1 MLRITNG
8 EVMNKIVKR
17 LQEEF
22 NNTSDLIIKQVNDIY
37 VLFLESVSS
46 SDKINDYVLKELSLT
61 NKKNGKNLES
71 LIAGP
76 TTVEVKK
83 YDQLAYFLTNGFVLI
98 IYHHEVYAVEVKA
111 DISRSISTPETQ
123 PAIYGPKD
131 AFNENIQNNLGLI
144 KRRIKS
150 NTLINEDFI
159 IGIKTSTKVSVLY
172 LKDIAE
178 EKTVNK
184 IKQQLETI
192 DIDGIID
199 AGNIHQLLEKE
210 NKSPF
215 PTIRATERPD
225 YASSNLLE
233 GRIVILVDT
242 SPFALIMPVFFADY
256 INPQVDNYSKSI
268 NINFLKVLRFICLI
282 LTILVP
288 ALYIAI
294 INYNP
299 EVIPLNLLVSF
310 STQRDGV
317 PFPAAI
323 EAIFMLLICEV
334 LRESDIRFPSSY
346 GSSISILGAL
356 ILGESAVT
364 AGIVSPIMI
373 IVVALTFIT
382 SLIFTE
388 LEFINSIRHFRF
400 LFLLAASFFG
410 LFGIVVAGVIF
421 LTHLCNTTS
430 YDKPYSYPFAP
441 FDLNYL
447 RKELYQKPKAKDRL
461 RSKMLTDKNFIS
473 QGENK

>member
-1 MLRITNG
+1 
-8 EVMNKIVKR
+8 MNEIVKR
-17 LQEEF
+17 LQKEF
-22 NNTSDLIIKQVNDIY
+22 FYSSDLIVKTVNDIY
-37 VLFLESVSS
+37 IVYLESVAS
-46 SDKINDYVLKELSLT
+46 SDRINDYVLKELSIT
-61 NKKNGKNLES
+61 NKKNAHNLQS

-76 TTVEVKK
+76 NTKQITS
-83 YDQLAYFLTNGFVLI
+83 YDELEFYLGNGFVLI
-98 IYHHEVYAVEVKA
+98 IFNETVYAVEVKA
-111 DISRSISTPETQ
+111 DINRSITTPETQ

-159 IGIKTSTKVSVLY
+159 IGRKTKTKVSVLY
-172 LKDIAE
+172 LNDVAE
-178 EKTVNK
+178 QAT
-184 IKQQLETI
+184 IKKVKKQLKSI

-199 AGNIHQLLEKE
+199 AGNIHQLLEKD

-215 PTIRATERPD
+215 PTIRTTERPD
-225 YASSNLLE
+225 YAASNLLE
-233 GRIVILVDT
+233 GRIIILVDT
-242 SPFALIMPVFFADY
+242 SPFALVLPVFFVDY

-268 NINFLKVLRFICLI
+268 NINFLKVLRLVCLI

-288 ALYIAI
+288 AFYVAI

-310 STQRDGV
+310 ATQRDGV
-317 PFPAAI
+317 PFPAAV
-323 EAIFMLLICEV
+323 EAIIMLLICEV

-410 LFGIVVAGVIF
+410 LFGIVIAGVIF

-430 YDKPYSYPFAP
+430 YDKPFSYPLAP

-447 RKELYQKPKAKDRL
+447 RKELFQKPKIKDRL
-461 RSKMLTDKNFIS
+461 RSKMLTNKNYIS

>member
-1 MLRITNG
+1 MVKI
-8 EVMNKIVKR
+8 MNKIVKR
-17 LQEEF
+17 LQNEF
-22 NNTSDLIIKQVNDIY
+22 FDSSDLIVKTVNNIY
-37 VLFLESVSS
+37 IIYLESVASG
-46 SDKINDYVLKELSLT
+46 DRINDYVLKELSLT
-61 NKKNGKNLES
+61 NKKNGHNLDS

-76 TTVEVKK
+76 NTTKIEI
-83 YDQLAYFLTNGFVLI
+83 YDQLEFYLENGFVLI
-98 IYHHEVYAVEVKA
+98 IYKNDAYAVEVKA
-111 DISRSISTPETQ
+111 DINRAISTPETQ
-123 PAIYGPKD
+123 PAIFGPKD

-159 IGIKTSTKVSVLY
+159 IGRKTKTKVSILY
-172 LKDIAE
+172 LNDIAE
-178 EKTVNK
+178 EETVEK
-184 IKQQLETI
+184 VKKQLKEI

-199 AGNIHQLLEKE
+199 SGNIHQLLEKE

-242 SPFALIMPVFFADY
+242 SPFALVLPVFFVDY
-256 INPQVDNYSKSI
+256 INPQVDNYSKNI
-268 NINFLKVLRFICLI
+268 NINFLKVLRFVCLI

-288 ALYIAI
+288 ALYISI

-299 EVIPLNLLVSF
+299 EVIPLNLLVNF
-310 STQRDGV
+310 ATQRDGV
-317 PFPAAI
+317 PFPAAV
-323 EAIFMLLICEV
+323 EAIIMLLICEV

-400 LFLLAASFFG
+400 LFLIAASFFG
-410 LFGIVVAGVIF
+410 LFGLVIAGVIF
-421 LTHLCNTTS
+421 LTHLSNTKS
-430 YDKPYSYPFAP
+430 YNKPFSYPLAP

-447 RKELYQKPKAKDRL
+447 RKELFQKPKIKDRF
-461 RSKMLTDKNFIS
+461 RSRMLTHKNLVS
-473 QGENK
+473 QGENKE

>member
-1 MLRITNG
+1 MVKN
-8 EVMNKIVKR
+8 MNKIVER
-17 LQEEF
+17 LQKEF
-22 NNTSDLIIKQVNDIY
+22 FNSSDLIIKTVNNIY
-37 VLFLESVSS
+37 IIYLESVSS
-46 SDKINDYVLKELSLT
+46 SDRINDYVLKELSLT
-61 NKKNGKNLES
+61 NKKNGHNLES

-76 TTVEVKK
+76 NTTKIQK
-83 YDQLAYFLTNGFVLI
+83 YDQLEFYLGNGFVLI
-98 IYHHEVYAVEVKA
+98 IYENDAYAVEVKA
-111 DISRSISTPETQ
+111 DINRSITTPETQ

-159 IGIKTSTKVSVLY
+159 IGRKTKTKVSILY
-172 LKDIAE
+172 LNDIAE
-178 EKTVNK
+178 EATVK
-184 IKQQLETI
+184 KVKQQLKSI

-199 AGNIHQLLEKE
+199 SGNIHQLLEKN

-215 PTIRATERPD
+215 PTIRSTERPD
-225 YASSNLLE
+225 YASANLLE

-242 SPFALIMPVFFADY
+242 SPFALVLPVFFVDY
-256 INPQVDNYSKSI
+256 INPQVDQYSKSL
-268 NINFLKVLRFICLI
+268 NINFLKVIRLACLI

-299 EVIPLNLLVSF
+299 EVIPLNLLVNF
-310 STQRDGV
+310 ATQRDGV
-317 PFPAAI
+317 PFPAAV
-323 EAIFMLLICEV
+323 EAIIMLLICEV

-400 LFLLAASFFG
+400 LFLLAAAFFG
-410 LFGIVVAGVIF
+410 LFGLVIAGVIF
-421 LTHLCNTTS
+421 LTHLCNTSS
-430 YDKPYSYPFAP
+430 YDKPFSYPLAP
-441 FDLNYL
+441 FDLNYF
-447 RKELYQKPKAKDRL
+447 RKELFQKPKIKDRL
-461 RSKMLTDKNFIS
+461 RSKMLTNKNYVS
-473 QGENK
+473 QGENKI

>member
-1 MLRITNG
+1 
-8 EVMNKIVKR
+8 MNKIVKR

-22 NNTSDLIIKQVNDIY
+22 FNNSDLIVKNINNIY
-37 VLFLESVSS
+37 IVFIDSICS

-61 NKKNGKNLES
+61 DKKGTKNLES
-71 LIAGP
+71 IIAGP
-76 TTVEVKK
+76 HTIKVEI
-83 YDQLAYFLTNGFVLI
+83 YDQLEYYLNNGFVLI
-98 IYHHEVYAVEVKA
+98 ICKNEVYAVEVKA

-150 NTLINEDFI
+150 NTLINEDFV
-159 IGIKTSTKVSVLY
+159 IGRKTGTKVSVLY

-178 EKTVNK
+178 EKTINK
-184 IKQQLETI
+184 VREQLKKI

-199 AGNIHQLLEKE
+199 SGNIHQLLEKE

-242 SPFALIMPVFFADY
+242 SPFALVLPVFFVDY

-268 NINFLKVLRFICLI
+268 NVNFLKVLRLICLV

-288 ALYIAI
+288 ALYVAI

-299 EVIPLNLLVSF
+299 EVIPLKLLVSF
-310 STQRDGV
+310 ATQRDGV

-410 LFGIVVAGVIF
+410 LFGLVIAGVIF
-421 LTHLCNTTS
+421 LTHLCNTSS
-430 YDKPYSYPFAP
+430 YSKPFSYPLAP
-441 FDLNYL
+441 ADYNYF
-447 RKELYQKPKAKDRL
+447 RKELFQKPKRKDTK
-461 RSKMLTDKNFIS
+461 RSYMLTDKNYTS
-473 QGENK
+473 QGENSQ